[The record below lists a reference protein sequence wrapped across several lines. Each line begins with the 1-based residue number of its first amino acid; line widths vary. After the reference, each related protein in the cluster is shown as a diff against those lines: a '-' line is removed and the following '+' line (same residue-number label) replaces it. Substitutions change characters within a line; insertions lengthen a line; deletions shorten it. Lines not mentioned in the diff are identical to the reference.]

1 MSIRDILD
9 ELYKLDPALKSEEAE
24 LMKIIDKLMRGKP
37 EAEPDEEFKI
47 RFKSELIAMMDQKK
61 KRKGFFLIH
70 RKTVVGAA
78 AGLAAALVL
87 VLTLTIRPMMVD
99 ELKMSDKEEATQ
111 ELYTGK
117 SEQSQASEAVVL
129 ERAETA
135 DAPERTDAQKKTEKT
150 IADKAVV
157 INEVPGDEK
166 FMEPAAPQTMKRS
179 LAPDQGVMGF
189 AMEAEAPV
197 EWDSEIAAEDD
208 FFMNQASSV
217 EDFNTEEYSRIY
229 ENDFMMVNTDP
240 LSTFSID
247 VDTASYSNVRRFI
260 NSGSLPLPDAVRI
273 EELIN
278 YFSYDYRLPEGDLP
292 FSFNAEFSDC
302 PWNSGHRLLHVGLQ
316 GYTVEPDDIPQSNI
330 VFLIDA
336 SGSMEDENKLPLLKK
351 SMSLLIDT
359 LRPMDRV
366 SIVAYAGAAGL
377 VLPPTPGNRKDEILS
392 ALDNLYA
399 GGSTA
404 GGAGI
409 DLAYKV
415 AADNM
420 FKGGNNRVVLATDGD
435 FNVGQSSE
443 GELTR
448 MIEERR
454 DQGIFLTVLG
464 LGMGNYKDSRM
475 ESLADKGNGNYAYID
490 TVNEARKV
498 LVTEMS
504 STMFTIAKDVK
515 IQIEFNPVEVE
526 SYRLIG
532 YENRVMA
539 AQDFDDDRK
548 DAGEIG
554 AGHSVTALYEIIPAE
569 GSVGAS
575 ALRYQSST
583 VIDTAGN
590 SGELAFIKFRYK
602 KPDEDLSILTQY
614 PVSAAYISYDST
626 SENFRFSAAVAEWGM
641 LLRNSGFKADADIN
655 NVIKTVRGA
664 LGQDEYGYRAE
675 FLSLLYKTRELI
687 Q

>member
-1 MSIRDILD
+1 
-9 ELYKLDPALKSEEAE
+9 
-24 LMKIIDKLMRGKP
+24 
-37 EAEPDEEFKI
+37 
-47 RFKSELIAMMDQKK
+47 
-61 KRKGFFLIH
+61 
-70 RKTVVGAA
+70 
-78 AGLAAALVL
+78 
-87 VLTLTIRPMMVD
+87 
-99 ELKMSDKEEATQ
+99 
-111 ELYTGK
+111 
-117 SEQSQASEAVVL
+117 
-129 ERAETA
+129 
-135 DAPERTDAQKKTEKT
+135 
-150 IADKAVV
+150 
-157 INEVPGDEK
+157 
-166 FMEPAAPQTMKRS
+166 
-179 LAPDQGVMGF
+179 
-189 AMEAEAPV
+189 
-197 EWDSEIAAEDD
+197 
-208 FFMNQASSV
+208 
-217 EDFNTEEYSRIY
+217 
-229 ENDFMMVNTDP
+229 
-240 LSTFSID
+240 
-247 VDTASYSNVRRFI
+247 
-260 NSGSLPLPDAVRI
+260 
-273 EELIN
+273 
-278 YFSYDYRLPEGDLP
+278 
-292 FSFNAEFSDC
+292 
-302 PWNSGHRLLHVGLQ
+302 
-316 GYTVEPDDIPQSNI
+316 
-330 VFLIDA
+330 
-336 SGSMEDENKLPLLKK
+336 
-351 SMSLLIDT
+351 
-359 LRPMDRV
+359 
-366 SIVAYAGAAGL
+366 
-377 VLPPTPGNRKDEILS
+377 
-392 ALDNLYA
+392 
-399 GGSTA
+399 
-404 GGAGI
+404 
-409 DLAYKV
+409 
-415 AADNM
+415 
-420 FKGGNNRVVLATDGD
+420 
-435 FNVGQSSE
+435 
-443 GELTR
+443 